1 MNMLMSHMAD
11 YLQLEGYKKTEGNEA
26 QAKKNLG
33 CEVMT
38 DVSPGESELLLARTV
53 LLGTRWWEPF
63 LRWLENTLN
72 IPVLQHYLLLASC
85 DWQRN
90 PWITYHTWPHNPKF
104 IGQDVFFSSG
114 KGSRN
119 DTIWQCLFQL
129 CHPWHLADPT
139 CVCPRGDDSAS
150 QWRLHL

>member
-53 LLGTRWWEPF
+53 LLGTRW
-63 LRWLENTLN
+63 
-72 IPVLQHYLLLASC
+72 
-85 DWQRN
+85 
-90 PWITYHTWPHNPKF
+90 
-104 IGQDVFFSSG
+104 
-114 KGSRN
+114 
-119 DTIWQCLFQL
+119 
-129 CHPWHLADPT
+129 
-139 CVCPRGDDSAS
+139 
-150 QWRLHL
+150 